1 MYIPKGEKVLPKMK
15 YIQMAVTLNH
25 VLVEYHTKPK
35 GIIYH
40 LITERYYLFV
50 R

>member
-35 GIIYH
+35 
-40 LITERYYLFV
+40 RYYLSFNN
-50 R
+50 